1 MPMPDHLKRYA
12 IEKILKVLCKLPSQY
27 HLPPAVLR
35 RSMSLA
41 TKNMPIHQG
50 VEINQI
56 MLADFSTQRHAL
68 PTIPPSEKV
77 ILHIH
82 GGAFFLGGPNTHKG
96 LGSQLAGQT
105 GATVYMLDYPLSPEF
120 VYPSAVNAVKSAYM
134 ALMQQGY
141 DAKNIIMS
149 GDSCGGNLAL
159 AAVLSLRDEKIILPS
174 CLILMSP
181 FLDLTLSGESM
192 QMNKKLDAMLSKE
205 LLQQGSRYYV
215 GENYSLDNPLVSPLF
230 AELSGLPPTLVQV
243 GSKEILLDDANRFK
257 ALAEAANNSVE
268 LSIYPGMWHVFQMF
282 SPWVDMAEQSILDI
296 RNFIEQH
303 T

>member
-1 MPMPDHLKRYA
+1 MSMPEHLKRYA

-27 HLPPAVLR
+27 HLPPSMLR
-35 RSMSLA
+35 KSMRLA
-41 TKNMPIHQG
+41 TRNMPIHQD
-50 VEINQI
+50 VEINEI
-56 MLADFSTQRHAL
+56 TLAGLFTQRHAIR
-68 PTIPPSEKV
+68 TIPPSEKA
-77 ILHIH
+77 ILHVH
-82 GGAFFLGGPNTHKG
+82 GGAFFLGSPHTHRG
-96 LGSQLAGQT
+96 LASQLAGQI
-105 GATVYMLDYPLSPEF
+105 GATVYVLDYPLSPEH
-120 VYPSAVNAVKSAYM
+120 VYPSAINSIKAAYM
-134 ALMQQGY
+134 ELIQQGY
-141 DAKNIIMS
+141 DAKNIIFS

-159 AAVLSLRDEKIILPS
+159 AAVLALRDENIVLPS

-192 QMNKKLDAMLSKE
+192 QMNKKLDAMLSQE

-215 GENYSLDNPLVSPLF
+215 GENFSLDNPLVSPLF

-243 GSKEILLDDANRFK
+243 GSKEVLLDDANRFK

-282 SPWVDMAEQSILDI
+282 SPWIDMAEQSILEI
-296 RNFIEQH
+296 RDFIQRQ